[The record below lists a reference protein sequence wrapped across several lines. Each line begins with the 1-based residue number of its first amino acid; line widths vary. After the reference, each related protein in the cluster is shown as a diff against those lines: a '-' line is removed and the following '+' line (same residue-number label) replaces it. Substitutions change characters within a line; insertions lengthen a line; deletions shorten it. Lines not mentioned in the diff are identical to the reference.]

1 MLGFGKKSEPAA
13 EGAKAVTDMLSMDPA
28 FPPAH
33 GMQYYGF
40 LGAMHA
46 HLEPD
51 WYLEIGTAQGGSLV
65 QSKSKTIAIDPKFQI
80 KEGNL
85 GHRPETHLFEMTS
98 DDFFEQKLI
107 DKLTPKIDLAF
118 LDGMHLFEFLLRDFI
133 NTEKYCTSDS
143 IIVLH
148 DLVPPTYQSAEREW
162 DRSLVKL
169 WTGDVWKVAVILKEY
184 RPDLTL
190 RVANCRPTGLGIV
203 TGMDSTNTVLSDRYD
218 EIVARFD
225 GMTMQDYGEAALA
238 ALLDMRKAR
247 SHHFYDIIG
256 QSGGAAA

>member
-1 MLGFGKKSEPAA
+1 MFGRKKKAA
-13 EGAKAVTDMLSMDPA
+13 TEGAAPAHDMLTMHPD
-28 FPPAH
+28 FPLAQ

-46 HLEPD
+46 HLKPD

-65 QSKSKTIAIDPKFQI
+65 QSASKTIAIDPKFQI
-80 KEGNL
+80 IQGNL

-98 DDFFEQKLI
+98 DDFFEGQHI
-107 DKLTPKIDLAF
+107 TKLTDTLDLAF

-133 NTEKYCTSDS
+133 NAEKYCHESS
-143 IIVLH
+143 VIVLH
-148 DLVPPTYQSAEREW
+148 DLVPPTYQSAERDW

-184 RPDLTL
+184 RPDLNL

-203 TGMDSTNTVLSDRYD
+203 TNMDPSNTVLEDRYD

-225 GMTMQDYGEAALA
+225 GMTMQEFGEPALA
-238 ALLDMRKAR
+238 ELLDMRKAR
-247 SHHFYDIIG
+247 SHHFYDVIG
-256 QSGGAAA
+256 EPNGGAA